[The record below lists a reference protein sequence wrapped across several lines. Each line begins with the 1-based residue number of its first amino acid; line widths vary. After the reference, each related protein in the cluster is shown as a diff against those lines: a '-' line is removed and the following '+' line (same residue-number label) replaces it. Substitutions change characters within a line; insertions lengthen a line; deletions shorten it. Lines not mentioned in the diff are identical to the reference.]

1 MSIRVLIL
9 SVLVCI
15 GAFGSHEV
23 MHLLVIYGVGS
34 SGSII
39 VRPWQMG
46 LLPFSIW
53 SLHAQPAQPLDVT
66 RQTIVNVLGPLL
78 AAVPLAA
85 LLVWVRQPVPMA
97 ALIANI
103 VILVFFAAIEG
114 ADELLERIYHL
125 DVAWLTWPEFNYG
138 VPALIILITV
148 LTVRLFASLGGSK
161 IPD

>member
-9 SVLVCI
+9 SVLIFI
-15 GAFGSHEV
+15 GAFGTHEV
-23 MHLLVIYGVGS
+23 MHLLVIYGVGG

-39 VRPWQMG
+39 VRPWQLG
-46 LLPFSIW
+46 LVPFSIW

-85 LLVWVRQPVPMA
+85 LLVWVREPVPMA
-97 ALIANI
+97 ALIANV
-103 VILVFFAAIEG
+103 VILFFYAAIEG
-114 ADELLERIYHL
+114 ADVLLESIYHL
-125 DVAWLTWPEFNYG
+125 DVPWLTWPEFNYG
-138 VPALIILITV
+138 VPVLVIAIAV
-148 LTVRLFASLGGSK
+148 LTMRLLASLGGSK

>member
-9 SVLVCI
+9 SILIFV
-15 GAFGSHEV
+15 GAFGTHEV
-23 MHLLVIYGVGS
+23 MHLLTIYAVGG

-39 VRPWQMG
+39 VRPWQLG
-46 LLPFSIW
+46 LVNFSIY

-66 RQTIVNVLGPLL
+66 RQAIVNFAGPVL

-85 LLVWVRQPVPMA
+85 LLLYVREPVAVA

-103 VILVFFAAIEG
+103 VILAFYTVIETG
-114 ADELLERIYHL
+114 DLLLEEVQHV

-138 VPALIILITV
+138 VPALVILITV
-148 LTVRLFASLGGSK
+148 LTVRLLSAIGSRR
-161 IPD
+161 IPE